1 MEIKKHKIGT
11 IIILSLALIA
21 FDCNTSKHPTSAH
34 STTSKIAIN
43 DIIPI
48 YLDTAY
54 SFEERAADLVSRMT
68 LEEKQSQL
76 INTMPAIPRLGIN
89 AYQVWGEAL
98 HGIASFFK
106 PIAATSFPNSVAL
119 GAAWD
124 PELAQKETSAISD
137 EARGSN
143 YGTISGLTYWSPV
156 VEPARDPR
164 WGRNGESFS
173 EDPFLVSQIAS
184 GFVRGFM
191 GDDPKYYKSVPTAK
205 HFTANNSE
213 FNRHDGDSK
222 MDDRDLHEYYLD
234 PYRNLILKDKIPSI
248 MTAYNRVNG
257 IPVTANNYLVDQIV
271 RKNWGMDGY
280 VTSDCGGV
288 NDLYAEHKY
297 VRTLAEAT
305 AAGLIAGV
313 DCNCGSIYSENAI
326 EAIKEN
332 LMTEAHIDK
341 ALVHLYTIRMKTG
354 EFDPPSAVPY
364 SNIDPSIIES
374 QKHID
379 LALEIAEKTPV
390 LLKNDGNILPLN
402 SANLKKIALIGPKA
416 NVVEL
421 GPYSG
426 QPNEANKITPL
437 SGIQTY
443 IKNVGADIEVF
454 HSVGAGTASSSN
466 LCQFTSFTIEKDDGT
481 TQTYKAEEYVE
492 GSNSLV
498 LNTASV
504 GPFAV
509 TSIKNVNDNDWAAFE
524 NIDLTEAKSIKAYIN
539 VPGDGGLTEIRTG
552 SINGNLLATL
562 DFTGMHTGIVRGTNI
577 SSEINQIGVSGH
589 QKLFFIF
596 KAPLFQPIDEET
608 INLAKAADIAMVF
621 VGTDD
626 RTSSEE
632 ADRGSLA
639 IPGNQLELIKAVAKV
654 NPKTVVVMQTVGM
667 VEIESFKAQANI
679 PGIIW
684 YGYNGQAQGAAIANI
699 LFGEVNPGG
708 KLHFT
713 WYQTDKNLAPITE
726 YHLRG
731 QKGNKKRTYWYYDG
745 PVTYEFG
752 YGMSY
757 TSFEY
762 SNFKIS
768 NEQITPNDKVIISVD
783 VANTGDREGDEI
795 VQVYVSTPESLPVLE
810 RPIKR
815 LKGFQRVTLESR
827 EKKTVNIEID
837 IADLWFWDAEQE
849 KLTFDQGEY
858 VFEIGASSRAIKG
871 TVQARLDGDFISKL
885 RTVVAESKDII
896 FEIGEQT
903 QTNVTA
909 ALSDDSFYQI
919 QESQVSYKSDN
930 PDIAIIDDNGVVS
943 AVGSGVTRITASVT
957 VNGITKSDS
966 YPIKVMP
973 NLKLKSI
980 ALNDIG
986 LENFSP
992 DQHGYSFLFSGT
1004 QTSIPT
1010 ITAESEGKDIFIS
1023 IEQAKK
1029 IPGTTL
1035 INLVDG
1041 RTRETSDYAIYFGT
1055 KAESDDFS
1063 TESLGAHWLWK
1074 NYQSEAVRLDPDKK
1088 ALTIQTESGDIE
1100 GGGND
1105 AKNILYQ
1112 NANTDWTAET
1122 KITLSRAPAV
1132 LGEQAGIVAF
1142 ADEDNFMKAVCKY
1155 SMGGF
1160 MGMTQIPRLEIISE
1174 VDGSGS
1180 TIASLPAEK
1189 ALGENNTF
1197 TLKIEK
1203 KGSRYTI
1210 YYSADG
1216 ENYAMLGI
1224 VDLVLKNVN
1233 VGLLAVKGQKHGRRR
1248 SAEAAGNEP
1257 GPSFAC
1263 SFDYFHIESR

>member
-1 MEIKKHKIGT
+1 MEIKQNKIGVILILMLA
-11 IIILSLALIA
+11 IIT
-21 FDCNTSKHPTSAH
+21 FDCNTSKQPLSKH
-34 STTSKIAIN
+34 SKIAETSLQ
-43 DIIPI
+43 DIVPI
-48 YLDTAY
+48 YMDTTY
-54 SFEERAADLVSRMT
+54 SFEERATDLVSRMT

-76 INTMPAIPRLGIN
+76 INTMPAIPRLAIN

-98 HGIASFFK
+98 HGITSFFK
-106 PIAATSFPNSVAL
+106 PISATSFPNSVAL

-173 EDPFLVSQIAS
+173 EDPFLVSKIAS
-184 GFVRGFM
+184 GFVKGFM

-257 IPVTANNYLVDQIV
+257 IPVTANTYLVDQIV

-280 VTSDCGGV
+280 ITSDCGGV

-297 VRTLAEAT
+297 VKSPAEAT

-313 DCNCGSIYSENAI
+313 DCNCGSVYSENAI

-341 ALVHLYTIRMKTG
+341 ALVHLFTIRMKTG
-354 EFDPPSAVPY
+354 EFDPLSAVPY
-364 SNIDPSIIES
+364 SNINSSVIES
-374 QKHID
+374 KKHID

-390 LLKNDGNILPLN
+390 LLKNEDNILPLN
-402 SANLKKIALIGPKA
+402 STNLNQIALIGPKA

-426 QPNEANKITPL
+426 QPNESNKITPL
-437 SGIQTY
+437 AGIQNY
-443 IKNVGADIEVF
+443 IKNIGADIEVL

-466 LCQFTSFTIEKDDGT
+466 LCQFTSFTIEKEDGT
-481 TQTYKAEEYVE
+481 SQTYTAEEFAE
-492 GSNSLV
+492 GSSTLM

-509 TSIKNVNDNDWAAFE
+509 TSIKNVNNNDWAAFE
-524 NIDLTEAKSIKAYIN
+524 NIDLTEAKNIQAYIN
-539 VPGDGGLTEIRTG
+539 VPGDGGLIEIRTG
-552 SINGNLLATL
+552 SVSGNLLATL

-577 SSEINQIGVSGH
+577 SSGINQIGVSGH

-608 INLAKAADIAMVF
+608 ISMAKSADVALVF
-621 VGTDD
+621 IGTDD

-654 NPKTVVVMQTVGM
+654 NPNTVVVMQTVGM
-667 VEIESFKAQANI
+667 VEIESFKDQTNI

-684 YGYNGQAQGAAIANI
+684 YGYNGQAQGTAIANI

-713 WYQTDKNLAPITE
+713 WYETDDNLAPITE

-752 YGMSY
+752 FGMSY

-762 SNFKIS
+762 SNFKIDKD
-768 NEQITPNDKVIISVD
+768 QITPNDKVVISVD
-783 VANTGDREGDEI
+783 VENTGDLEGDEI
-795 VQVYVSTPESLPVLE
+795 VQVYVSIPESLPELE

-815 LKGFQRVTLESR
+815 LKGFQRVTLESGK
-827 EKKTVNIEID
+827 KKTVTIEID
-837 IADLWFWDAEQE
+837 IADLWFWDSEN
-849 KLTFDQGEY
+849 KRITFDQGKY
-858 VFEIGASSRAIKG
+858 VFEIGASSKAIKG
-871 TVQARLDGDFISKL
+871 TVHARLHGEFKPEL
-885 RTVVAESKDII
+885 RTVVAERSDIML
-896 FEIGEQT
+896 EIGEQT

-909 ALSDDSFYQI
+909 ALTDDSFYEI
-919 QESQVSYKSDN
+919 QESQISYESSN
-930 PDIAIIDDNGVVS
+930 IGVASIDDNGLVT
-943 AVGSGVTRITASVT
+943 AVGSGTTIVMTSVT
-957 VNGITKSDS
+957 IDGITKSDT
-966 YPIKVMP
+966 YPIKVIP
-973 NLKLKSI
+973 NLNLKSI
-980 ALNDIG
+980 ALDNIP
-986 LENFSP
+986 LENFSAH
-992 DQHGYSFLFSGT
+992 QHGYSFLYSSN
-1004 QTSIPT
+1004 QTAIPAT
-1010 ITAESEGKDIFIS
+1010 KAEPEGEDIVIS
-1023 IEQAKK
+1023 IEQAEAV
-1029 IPGTTL
+1029 PGTTL
-1035 INLVDG
+1035 INLADS
-1041 RTRETSDYAIYFGT
+1041 RTGETANYAIYFGT
-1055 KAESDDFS
+1055 KGINDDFS
-1063 TESLGAHWLWK
+1063 SNSLGTHWQWK
-1074 NYQSEAVRLDPDKK
+1074 NHQQEAVNLDADKK
-1088 ALTIQTESGDIE
+1088 VLTIDTESGDIE
-1100 GGGND
+1100 GGDND

-1112 NANTDWTAET
+1112 NANTDWTIET
-1122 KITLSRAPAV
+1122 KITLSRAPAI

-1142 ADEDNFMKAVCKY
+1142 SDEDNFVKVVCKY

-1180 TIASLPAEK
+1180 TIASIPVAFELGDNSPFILKVEK
-1189 ALGENNTF
+1189 E
-1197 TLKIEK
+1197 
-1203 KGSRYTI
+1203 GSLYTT
-1210 YYSADG
+1210 YYSTDG
-1216 ENYAMLGI
+1216 ENYSILGT
-1224 VDLVLKNVN
+1224 VDLVLKDVN
-1233 VGLLAVKGQKHGRRR
+1233 VGLLAVKGQKPSRLRR
-1248 SAEAAGNEP
+1248 SSTSGNEP
-1257 GPSFAC
+1257 EPSFAC
-1263 SFDYFHIESR
+1263 SFDYFNIESR

>member
-1 MEIKKHKIGT
+1 MEIKKSKIEA
-11 IIILSLALIA
+11 ILILMLALVT
-21 FDCNTSKHPTSAH
+21 FDCNTSKQSLSKQ
-34 STTSKIAIN
+34 STVSESSIT
-43 DIIPI
+43 DIVPI
-48 YLDTAY
+48 YMDSIY

-68 LEEKQSQL
+68 IEEKQSQL

-124 PELAQKETSAISD
+124 PELAQKETNAISD

-173 EDPFLVSQIAS
+173 EDPFLISKIAS
-184 GFVRGFM
+184 GFVKGFM

-257 IPVTANNYLVDQIV
+257 IPVTANTYLVDQIV

-297 VRTLAEAT
+297 VKTLAEAT

-313 DCNCGSIYSENAI
+313 DCNCGSVYSDNAI
-326 EAIKEN
+326 EAINKN

-341 ALVHLYTIRMKTG
+341 ALVHLFTIRMKTG

-364 SNIDPSIIES
+364 SNINSSVIES

-390 LLKNDGNILPLN
+390 LLKNEGNILPLN
-402 SANLKKIALIGPKA
+402 STNLKKIALIGPKA

-426 QPNEANKITPL
+426 QPNESNKITPL
-437 SGIQTY
+437 AGIQNY
-443 IKNVGADIEVF
+443 IKNVGADTEVL

-466 LCQFTSFTIEKDDGT
+466 LCQFTSFTIGKEDGT
-481 TQTYKAEEYVE
+481 TQTYKAEEYAE
-492 GSNSLV
+492 GSSTLV

-524 NIDLTEAKSIKAYIN
+524 NIDLTQAKSVQTFIN
-539 VPGDGGLTEIRTG
+539 VPGDGGLIEIRTG
-552 SINGNLLATL
+552 SVNGNLLATL
-562 DFTGMHTGIVRGTNI
+562 NFTGMHTGIVRGTNI
-577 SSEINQIGVSGH
+577 SSEINQIGVSGQ
-589 QKLFFIF
+589 QKLFFVF

-608 INLAKAADIAMVF
+608 ISMAKSADVALVF
-621 VGTDD
+621 IGTDD

-667 VEIESFKAQANI
+667 VEIESFKDLTSI

-713 WYQTDKNLAPITE
+713 WYQTDDNLAPITE
-726 YHLRG
+726 YNLRG

-752 YGMSY
+752 YGITY

-762 SNFKIS
+762 SNFKIDKA
-768 NEQITPNDKVIISVD
+768 QITPNDKVIVSVD
-783 VANTGDREGDEI
+783 VENTGDREGDEI
-795 VQVYVSTPESLPVLE
+795 IQVYVSTPESLPELE

-815 LKGFQRVTLESR
+815 LKGFQRVTLESGA
-827 EKKTVNIEID
+827 KKTVNIEID
-837 IADLWFWDAEQE
+837 IADLWFWDSENQ
-849 KLTFDQGEY
+849 KITFDQGKY
-858 VFEIGASSRAIKG
+858 VFEIGASSKTIEG
-871 TVQARLDGDFISKL
+871 TLNATLQGEFEPEL
-885 RTVVAESKDII
+885 RTVVTESTDII
-896 FEIGEQT
+896 LEMGKQT

-909 ALSDDSFYQI
+909 ALTDDSFYDIQKSQI
-919 QESQVSYKSDN
+919 SYQSN
-930 PDIAIIDDNGVVS
+930 NTGVASIDDNGLVT
-943 AVGSGVTRITASVT
+943 AIGSGATLIMASVT
-957 VNGITKSDS
+957 IDGITKSDT

-973 NLKLKSI
+973 NLNLKSI
-980 ALNDIG
+980 ALDNIPLD
-986 LENFSP
+986 NFSAQ
-992 DQHGYSFLFSGT
+992 QHGYSFLFSGNEST
-1004 QTSIPT
+1004 IPA
-1010 ITAESEGKDIFIS
+1010 ISAKPEGEDIVIS
-1023 IEQAKK
+1023 IEQAKG
-1029 IPGTTL
+1029 IPGTAL
-1035 INLVDG
+1035 INLADK
-1041 RTRETSDYAIYFGT
+1041 RTGETSDYAIYFGT
-1055 KAESDDFS
+1055 KAISDDFES
-1063 TESLGAHWLWK
+1063 ESLDTHWQWK
-1074 NYQSEAVRLDPDKK
+1074 NHQPEAVNLNSDKK
-1088 ALTIQTESGDIE
+1088 VLTIATELGDME
-1100 GGGND
+1100 GGEND

-1112 NANTDWTAET
+1112 NANTDWMAET
-1122 KITLSRAPAV
+1122 KITLSRAPAI

-1142 ADEDNFMKAVCKY
+1142 ADEDNFVKVVCKY

-1180 TIASLPAEK
+1180 IIASVLVEFE
-1189 ALGENNTF
+1189 LGENRPF
-1197 TLKIEK
+1197 ILKVEK
-1203 KGSRYTI
+1203 DGSRYTS
-1210 YYSADG
+1210 YFSTDG
-1216 ENYAMLGI
+1216 ANYTILGSL
-1224 VDLVLKNVN
+1224 DLVLKNVD
-1233 VGLLAVKGQKHGRRR
+1233 VGLLAVKGQKPSRPRRP
-1248 SAEAAGNEP
+1248 STSGNEP
-1257 GPSFAC
+1257 DPSFTC
-1263 SFDYFHIESR
+1263 SFNYFHIESR